1 MIPKARRHQSKKI
14 RASAKGQECQVR
26 LPMCNGNPKTTVF
39 AHLGGGG
46 MGSKTSD
53 LIGCYSCS
61 DCHDV
66 IDSRVRSDYSPAYIK
81 FAQYE
86 AIFRTQQILLDAG
99 LVKI

>member
-1 MIPKARRHQSKKI
+1 
-14 RASAKGQECQVR
+14 
-26 LPMCNGNPKTTVF
+26 
-39 AHLGGGG
+39 